1 MLILIIVAV
10 LLNGLLYYCKKK
22 QSLAIHIFSKFS
34 YVLIKSIY
42 CIIFV
47 GTALVSNSL
56 LHSRSY
62 DLYFIFQYFLL
73 GITLALPYL
82 DYIMGRMLGWSKL
95 KSILL
100 CILAVVPLIAF
111 IPFIIIMCSSP
122 KRVQNT

>member
-95 KSILL
+95 KSTLL